1 MEIFFIFLGSSRSS
15 RSTWIH
21 WNKRRPSNLFT
32 HARLCFEFFYV
43 YIFFV
48 FFNVRRALKDKLVIE
63 EQKVTQVV
71 MEPMGMLGLMDHLD
85 HMDLE

>member
-1 MEIFFIFLGSSRSS
+1 MYTYFL
-15 RSTWIH
+15 
-21 WNKRRPSNLFT
+21 F
-32 HARLCFEFFYV
+32 
-43 YIFFV
+43 